1 MSPGDL
7 DKLLGGLP
15 VRRDPRILVGL
26 EEGDD
31 AGVFLLSQDLA
42 LVQTVDIITPVVDD
56 PRLYGQVAA
65 ANALSDVYAMGG
77 TPLTALA
84 VVCVPAGGQEQALV
98 RQILEGALEKIHEAG
113 AFLVGGHTVED
124 PELKIGFAVTGTV
137 HPSAIWNRA
146 KARPGDALVLTK
158 ALGCGIVST
167 ALKAGL
173 AAPEDVAAMTRS
185 MTFLNRGAAEI
196 LARFAVHAVT
206 DVTGFG
212 LGGHGCEMA
221 RRSSVAMLLDLE
233 TVPLLPGARAYASM
247 GLVPAGARR
256 NRDFYRE
263 WVDAEGDL
271 MPEELDI
278 LFDPQTSGGLL
289 AAVGEGDAERVV
301 RDLRESGHVHAAVV
315 GKVAENPAGRLV
327 VRAWKAGRT

>member
-1 MSPGDL
+1 M
-7 DKLLGGLP
+7 
-15 VRRDPRILVGL
+15 

-31 AGVFLLSQDLA
+31 AGVFLLSEDLA

-56 PRLYGQVAA
+56 PHLYGQVAA

-77 TPLTALA
+77 TPLTVLA
-84 VVCVPAGGQEQALV
+84 VLCAPAGSEDQVLL

-124 PELKIGFAVTGTV
+124 PEWKIGFAVTGTV
-137 HPSAIWNRA
+137 RPSAIWSRA
-146 KARPGDALVLTK
+146 KARAGDALVLTK

-173 AAPEDVAAMTRS
+173 ADPEDTVAMTRS
-185 MTFLNRGAAEI
+185 MTLLNRRAAEI
-196 LARFAVHAVT
+196 LAGFAVYAVT

-233 TVPLLPGARAYASM
+233 ALPLLPGVRAYASM
-247 GLVPAGARR
+247 GLVPAGTRR

-263 WVDAEGDL
+263 WVDVEGE
-271 MPEELDI
+271 PTSEELDI

-289 AAVGEGDAERVV
+289 AAVGERDAEGLV
-301 RDLRESGHVHAAVV
+301 RALRESGHVHAAVV
-315 GKVAENPAGRLV
+315 GRVAENPGGRLV
-327 VRAWKAGRT
+327 LRKRRASGE